1 VLKPRLLD
9 LFCGAGGGAM
19 GYARAGFEV
28 VGVDIAPQPR
38 YPFRFYEDDALDFL
52 RGYLL
57 GVDEDPRGLPWDAI
71 HASPPCQAH
80 TAMSNRWRGAGGL
93 ADERPNLIG
102 ETRRLL
108 LTTGLPYVIENVPG
122 ARKELRDP
130 VQLCGRS
137 LGLTIHRH
145 RLFETNFPLLVPGC
159 PGGTDEFGIY
169 GKAHD
174 GRRLWTRKNGSVY
187 RAAATLEE
195 AQDAMEMP
203 WAEWHGVKEAIPPA
217 MTELVGTALMAHLR
231 QKAAA

>member
-1 VLKPRLLD
+1 MKPRLLD
-9 LFCGAGGGAM
+9 LYAGSGGAAR
-19 GYARAGFEV
+19 GYQRAGFYV
-28 VGVDIAPQPR
+28 VGVDLEPHSR
-38 YPFRFYEDDALDFL
+38 YAGDGFRQGDALRMLEELVAKPEWHAF
-52 RGYLL
+52 
-57 GVDEDPRGLPWDAI
+57 DAI

-108 LTTGLPYVIENVPG
+108 LATGLPYVIENVPG

-174 GRRLWTRKNGSVY
+174 GRRLWTRQDGSVY
-187 RAAATLEE
+187 RAASTLEE

-203 WAEWHGVKEAIPPA
+203 WADWHGVKEAIPPA

-231 QKAAA
+231 QQVAA